1 VSRKGEEGKEKKFQ
15 ENLEVQPSKHR
26 NPENVLPNGSEVR
39 PQNKLVTKYEGIMTR
54 SQTKKTLQ

>member
-1 VSRKGEEGKEKKFQ
+1 VSRKGEEGKEKEFQ